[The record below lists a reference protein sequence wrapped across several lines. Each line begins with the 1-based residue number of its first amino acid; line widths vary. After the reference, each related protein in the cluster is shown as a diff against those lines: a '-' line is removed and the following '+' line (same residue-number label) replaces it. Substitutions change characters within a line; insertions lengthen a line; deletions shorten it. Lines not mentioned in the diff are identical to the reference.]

1 MVMAD
6 VTVISEMMA
15 EEEKR
20 IKSFLEQLGQKLKD
34 KKVGGTRGNGANLK
48 NTPFLMSILID
59 LYVGRVEV

>member
-20 IKSFLEQLGQKLKD
+20 IKAFLEQLGQKLKD
-34 KKVGGTRGNGANLK
+34 KKVGDTRGNGANIK
-48 NTPFLMSILID
+48 NTTFLMSILID
-59 LYVGRVEV
+59 LYVGRGEV